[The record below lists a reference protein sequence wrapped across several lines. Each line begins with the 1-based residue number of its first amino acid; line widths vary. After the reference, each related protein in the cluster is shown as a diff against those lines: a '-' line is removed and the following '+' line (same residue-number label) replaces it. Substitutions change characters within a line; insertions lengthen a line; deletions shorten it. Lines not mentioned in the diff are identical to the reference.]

1 MRTGRRFAALAAALV
16 MAALASAC
24 GDNNPAATVS
34 PSPTDNP
41 TTTETFTGTLLPLSS
56 TWHPFTATAAGSMTL
71 TLTALDPAVVV
82 GMGVG
87 TTPTSGCGV
96 QVWNN
101 GSTTA
106 TVVTS
111 PINPGLYCVTIYDV
125 GNVTGSVAYTL
136 TVTHP

>member
-1 MRTGRRFAALAAALV
+1 MRTGRRFAALAVAV
-16 MAALASAC
+16 LAMLSSAC
-24 GDNNPAATVS
+24 GDSNPAATVS

-41 TTTETFTGTLLPLSS
+41 TTTETFTGLLLPQSS
-56 TWHPFTATAAGSMTL
+56 NWHAFTASATGTMTATL
-71 TLTALDPAVVV
+71 TTVDPVVVV
-82 GMGVG
+82 GVGVG

-101 GSTTA
+101 ASTTA
-106 TVVTS
+106 TTVTS

-125 GNVTGSVAYTL
+125 GNLTGSTAYTL